1 MPLCLLHFN
10 NSCFIFHLQQNVQP
24 EKHTKILRTFN
35 NLLHNNNNNNNN
47 NDRLTAYDPGQPG

>member
-35 NLLHNNNNNNNN
+35 NLLHNNNNNN
-47 NDRLTAYDPGQPG
+47 DRLTAFDPGQPG